1 MGFRYRAGVCAL
13 ALITGFA
20 ALQFEPAVIRD
31 LVVEKAG
38 QRIAVG
44 AVKVPLW
51 SAAFAQ
57 GADSFS
63 LDNVSFS
70 FGGARY
76 EAKRIELSG
85 AASARA
91 DIEALLSSSSSEP
104 LADRLAR
111 ISVKQ
116 VRIPEVKLTQ
126 QANGHAVTVTYSNVT
141 LSDIVKG
148 KIASTTVEAMAMD
161 QKGPEADLVASF
173 GRASISD
180 FDLPAFA
187 RLYETKAVSSSDAL
201 VPIHGPFSIEKT
213 ELRDVKDQI
222 GFKIAR
228 ISGRDFMARPTL
240 DSWTGTSALMERLAG
255 KPDLSEV
262 EQKQLMTSIA
272 DLLGAF
278 NIAYAEAAG
287 IEFTVPKKD
296 KNKPS
301 SVPGRIERIAYTGA
315 TGSEAAQ
322 VRMEGFSVNDQDM
335 HVKFGSISLTGFS
348 FEPTLNGLKALQ
360 DKSLDNLDQADMRT
374 LIPTVGTLRMSDVD
388 IDGPSDKEEDGKPGR
403 IVVTLKGLE
412 LTADKP
418 VNGIPT
424 NIRYEARDVAM
435 TLPSGGSDKFI
446 ADLLGPDFKNPTSS
460 FLLEAT
466 WNESTNEIVLKQ
478 ISGET
483 KGLGRFSLTGVIG
496 SATKDLFSTDEA
508 TAAAAVIG
516 LKAKSANLVVED
528 NGVFDRYLA
537 ETAKKQKIKPE
548 TLRKL
553 YADAAPLVLA
563 SLIGDSEQT
572 SALARAI
579 ASFIAKPGKLTVDAT
594 PKNPSGFGFMDV
606 ALAPKP
612 ADAIQKLNIKAKVE

>member
-1 MGFRYRAGVCAL
+1 M
-13 ALITGFA
+13 
-20 ALQFEPAVIRD
+20 IRD
-31 LVVEKAG
+31 LVVG
-38 QRIAVG
+38 NDGHRIAVG

-57 GADSFS
+57 GTESFA
-63 LDNVSFS
+63 LENVSFS

-76 EAKRIELSG
+76 EAKRIEVSG
-85 AASARA
+85 AASTKA
-91 DIEALLSSSSSEP
+91 DIEALFSGSSSEP

-111 ISVKQ
+111 VRAKQ
-116 VRIPEVKLTQ
+116 ILIPEVKLTQ
-126 QANGHAVTVTYSNVT
+126 QAHGGTVTVTYSNVT
-141 LSDIVKG
+141 LGDIVNG

-161 QKGPEADLVASF
+161 EKGPEVDLVGSF

-187 RLYETKAVSSSDAL
+187 RLYETRAASTSDPMAL
-201 VPIHGPFSIEKT
+201 IHGPFSIEKT
-213 ELRDVKDQI
+213 ELRAAKEQI

-240 DSWTGTSALMERLAG
+240 DSWTGTSALLERLG
-255 KPDLSEV
+255 DKTDLSDA

-278 NIAYAEAAG
+278 NIASAEATG

-296 KNKPS
+296 KSKQPS
-301 SVPGRIERIAYTGA
+301 VAGRIERIAYTGA
-315 TGSEAAQ
+315 NGSDAAN
-322 VRMEGFSVNDQDM
+322 VRMDGFAVSDQDM
-335 HVKFGSISLTGFS
+335 HIKFGGISLTDFS
-348 FEPTLNGLKALQ
+348 FEQTLNGLRALQ

-374 LIPTVGTLRMSDVD
+374 LIPTLGTLRISDVD
-388 IDGPSDKEEDGKPGR
+388 IDGPSEDEEGGKPGR
-403 IVVTLKGLE
+403 IVVTAKGLE

-424 NIRYEARDVAM
+424 NIRYETRDIAM
-435 TLPSGGSDKFI
+435 TLPSGGSDKLI
-446 ADLLGPDFKNPTSS
+446 ADLLGPGFQKLTSS

-466 WNESTNEIVLKQ
+466 WSESTNEILLKQ
-478 ISGET
+478 VSGET

-496 SATKDLFSTDEA
+496 GANKDLFSTDEA
-508 TAAAAVIG
+508 TAAAALIG

-537 ETAKKQKIKPE
+537 ETARKQKTKTE
-548 TLRKL
+548 SLRKL
-553 YADAAPLVLA
+553 YADAVPLVLSA
-563 SLIGDSEQT
+563 MIGNSEQT
-572 SALARAI
+572 STLARAI
-579 ASFIAKPGKLTVDAT
+579 ASFIAKPGKLTIEAT

-612 ADAIQKLNIKAKVE
+612 ADAIQKLNIKATVE